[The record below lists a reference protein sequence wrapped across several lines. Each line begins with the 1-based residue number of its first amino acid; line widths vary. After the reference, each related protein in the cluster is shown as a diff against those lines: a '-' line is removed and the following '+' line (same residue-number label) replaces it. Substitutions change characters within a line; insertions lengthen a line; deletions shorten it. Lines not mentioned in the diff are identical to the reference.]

1 MEVLSCSLHLSPISS
16 NAVQVS
22 LIPTA
27 WALLEGSRDDF
38 ALSPPFLL
46 DPTLSRKT
54 YNFWF
59 MMTLA
64 GIEKM
69 SQDLGYQSFLQQIYH
84 VHIHS
89 IFIISSYI
97 IYIFIYT
104 YFSMIQSMISS
115 ISHPLQP
122 SWASPSQQ
130 PRLRVRSRTRFL
142 RTHPIASCQHNNQP
156 VTTTLADDKDHGPKR
171 PMPGHFPKQFAK
183 VGRPEVVG
191 RQVEC
196 QPEELDVASCYRV
209 LQIAWMFKK
218 SRMRCSIC
226 FLLLLLSF
234 FKCFSSK
241 LESFLQQGIEQ

>member
-1 MEVLSCSLHLSPISS
+1 MCIFILYSSFHLILYICTFLYDSIHDFFHLSSS
-16 NAVQVS
+16 
-22 LIPTA
+22 
-27 WALLEGSRDDF
+27 
-38 ALSPPFLL
+38 
-46 DPTLSRKT
+46 PTL
-54 YNFWF
+54 
-59 MMTLA
+59 
-64 GIEKM
+64 
-69 SQDLGYQSFLQQIYH
+69 LGFAFAAAKASSTQPDSVSSDSSDSFL
-84 VHIHS
+84 S
-89 IFIISSYI
+89 
-97 IYIFIYT
+97 T
-104 YFSMIQSMISS
+104 
-115 ISHPLQP
+115 
-122 SWASPSQQ
+122 QQ
-130 PRLRVRSRTRFL
+130 PTSNDDVGGRQGPRS
-142 RTHPIASCQHNNQP
+142 
-156 VTTTLADDKDHGPKR
+156 KR